1 MQTLATEEIIEQ
13 IIQATY
19 GDALDAR
26 RRHVFGQALQGLV
39 RQARVEQMLEFRLDV
54 KRAASVPVTDSSR
67 RQAQVLLRRIGQ
79 QAHRGQ
85 RQLEFDRQDS
95 DAESGSAAVDGDR
108 AVPGSL
114 APRASEG
121 GDGSPAG

>member
-1 MQTLATEEIIEQ
+1 MQTRATEEIIEQ

-54 KRAASVPVTDSSR
+54 ERAASLRASDSSR
-67 RQAQVLLRRIGQ
+67 RQAQVILRRIGQ
-79 QAHRGQ
+79 EANRGQ
-85 RQLEFDRQDS
+85 RRLEFDRQDS
-95 DAESGSAAVDGDR
+95 EPEPGRAAVDDNC
-108 AVPGSL
+108 AAPAQPVPRH
-114 APRASEG
+114 PDG
-121 GDGSPAG
+121 GDGKAGD